1 MKEAFS
7 YPFKKVYL
15 KATFARD
22 VCSSCCMIATTECYN
37 YEIFI
42 KFRGKSPG
50 YTSGHSYSTCIL
62 VIFGDICV
70 SFGMHVVT

>member
-15 KATFARD
+15 KATFACD

-37 YEIFI
+37 YEILKNLEEKALDILQAIVIVLVFWW
-42 KFRGKSPG
+42 
-50 YTSGHSYSTCIL
+50 YL
-62 VIFGDICV
+62 VIFVFHLGC
-70 SFGMHVVT
+70 TW

>member
-15 KATFARD
+15 KATFACD

-50 YTSGHSYSTCIL
+50 YTSGHS
-62 VIFGDICV
+62 
-70 SFGMHVVT
+70 